1 MSDPVILAAQRAW
14 DGEDPLGGVPYMPG
28 DQGIWTPEAME
39 AAASE
44 ALRPIRERHTHWV
57 AELEKSPLPAT
68 AGAIALVVLADL
80 APLIF
85 TTEELER

>member
-1 MSDPVILAAQRAW
+1 MSDPAIEAAQRALAFQ
-14 DGEDPLGGVPYMPG
+14 PHPG
-28 DQGIWTPEAME
+28 YYLTGSALAT
-39 AAASE
+39 AAVRE
-44 ALRPIRERHTHWV
+44 ALKPIRERHAHWV

-85 TTEELER
+85 ATEELNQ

>member
-1 MSDPVILAAQRAW
+1 MTDPAV
-14 DGEDPLGGVPYMPG
+14 
-28 DQGIWTPEAME
+28 E
-39 AAASE
+39 AARKAGTGWLTGEEAEVAEGLKVIAARE
-44 ALRPIRERHTHWV
+44 ALKPIRERHAHWV

-85 TTEELER
+85 TTEEINQ

>member
-1 MSDPVILAAQRAW
+1 MTDPAV
-14 DGEDPLGGVPYMPG
+14 
-28 DQGIWTPEAME
+28 E
-39 AAASE
+39 AARRADSWEPDIKQPDKFGEMVTAARE
-44 ALRPIRERHTHWV
+44 ALKPIRERHAHWV

-85 TTEELER
+85 TTEELNQ

>member
-1 MSDPVILAAQRAW
+1 MSDPAIEAAQRAW
-14 DGEDPLGGVPYMPG
+14 
-28 DQGIWTPEAME
+28 EAWFE
-39 AAASE
+39 RAPVDLSAASTPVTLAARE
-44 ALRPIRERHTHWV
+44 ALKPIRERHAHWV
-57 AELEKSPLPAT
+57 AELEKSPLSAT

>member
-1 MSDPVILAAQRAW
+1 MTDPAEEAVRRSRHYRADYSWEDKVSGLASAR
-14 DGEDPLGGVPYMPG
+14 
-28 DQGIWTPEAME
+28 
-39 AAASE
+39 E
-44 ALRPIRERHTHWV
+44 ALRPIRERHAHWV

-85 TTEELER
+85 TTEELNQ

>member
-1 MSDPVILAAQRAW
+1 MTETSYIDRVYGQERFIGQHATRK
-14 DGEDPLGGVPYMPG
+14 
-28 DQGIWTPEAME
+28 
-39 AAASE
+39 
-44 ALRPIRERHTHWV
+44 ALDPIRERHAHWV

-85 TTEELER
+85 TTEELNQ

>member
-1 MSDPVILAAQRAW
+1 MTDPAVEAARRAW
-14 DGEDPLGGVPYMPG
+14 ERPGEPANPDHPYWG
-28 DQGIWTPEAME
+28 ETV
-39 AAASE
+39 AAARE
-44 ALRPIRERHTHWV
+44 ALKPIRERHAHWV

-85 TTEELER
+85 TTEEINQ

>member
-1 MSDPVILAAQRAW
+1 MTDPAVEAAQRAY
-14 DGEDPLGGVPYMPG
+14 EPRPFAQPG
-28 DQGIWTPEAME
+28 IIPAMQ
-39 AAASE
+39 AAARE
-44 ALRPIRERHTHWV
+44 ALRPIRERHAHWV

-85 TTEELER
+85 TTEELNQ

>member
-1 MSDPVILAAQRAW
+1 MTDPAVEAARRAW
-14 DGEDPLGGVPYMPG
+14 QAEGWGDGPL
-28 DQGIWTPEAME
+28 AMSEGHLAE
-39 AAASE
+39 AAARE
-44 ALRPIRERHTHWV
+44 ALRPIRERHAHWV

-85 TTEELER
+85 TTEELNQ

>member
-1 MSDPVILAAQRAW
+1 MSDPSI
-14 DGEDPLGGVPYMPG
+14 
-28 DQGIWTPEAME
+28 E
-39 AAASE
+39 AAKKAWNGTGVYRTIAENAARE
-44 ALRPIRERHTHWV
+44 ALKPIRERHAHWV

>member
-1 MSDPVILAAQRAW
+1 MTDPAVEAAQRAW
-14 DGEDPLGGVPYMPG
+14 EGWDWSD
-28 DQGIWTPEAME
+28 DQSISVLVDS
-39 AAASE
+39 AARE
-44 ALRPIRERHTHWV
+44 ALRPIRERHAHWV

-85 TTEELER
+85 TTEELNQ

>member
-1 MSDPVILAAQRAW
+1 MTDPAV
-14 DGEDPLGGVPYMPG
+14 
-28 DQGIWTPEAME
+28 E
-39 AAASE
+39 AAKRLWESRTITAEFNADIYRNEIASARE
-44 ALRPIRERHTHWV
+44 ALKPIRERHAHWV

-85 TTEELER
+85 TTEELNQ